1 MNKIVVNGK
10 RPLYGSINIAGM
22 KNAALPI
29 LYATVLVKGVSRLE
43 NIPDTED
50 IRITYS
56 ILRSLGATVRMLSP
70 TCAEICTDG
79 IKAVDNVPEELVRK
93 LRASYYL
100 LGAGLGRYNYAH
112 VSYPGGCAIGNDL
125 RPIDQHMLGFEALG
139 GRLVT
144 ENGIITVS
152 AKDGLTASTV
162 NFGITSV
169 GATVN
174 VMLAAALT
182 PGTTIINKAAR
193 EPHIVDLA
201 AYLNTC
207 GAKITGAGTDTI
219 KIHGVSSLHGAEYEI
234 LPDMIEA
241 GTYMMAVAA
250 TGGKVEIRNIVPTH
264 VRSVVTT
271 LRHMGV
277 TVEENDTSVTVIR
290 DPDAPLIPTS
300 VMTMPYP
307 GFPTDMQPQLC
318 AVMCLAKGLS
328 SITEGVWGSRF
339 QYTEELKKL
348 GAVINVSGINAQID
362 GGHPLKGS
370 EVNALDLRGGAA
382 VVIAALAAEGCS
394 VISRIEY
401 IERGYDDISSKLA
414 GVGASIKKVEYPD

>member
-79 IKAVDNVPEELVRK
+79 IKAIDNVPEELVRK

-207 GAKITGAGTDTI
+207 GAKITGSI
-219 KIHGVSSLHGAEYEI
+219 SYS
-234 LPDMIEA
+234 
-241 GTYMMAVAA
+241 
-250 TGGKVEIRNIVPTH
+250 
-264 VRSVVTT
+264 
-271 LRHMGV
+271 
-277 TVEENDTSVTVIR
+277 
-290 DPDAPLIPTS
+290 AP
-300 VMTMPYP
+300 
-307 GFPTDMQPQLC
+307 
-318 AVMCLAKGLS
+318 
-328 SITEGVWGSRF
+328 
-339 QYTEELKKL
+339 
-348 GAVINVSGINAQID
+348 
-362 GGHPLKGS
+362 
-370 EVNALDLRGGAA
+370 
-382 VVIAALAAEGCS
+382 
-394 VISRIEY
+394 
-401 IERGYDDISSKLA
+401 
-414 GVGASIKKVEYPD
+414 

>member
-152 AKDGLTASTV
+152 AKNGLTASTV

-174 VMLAAALT
+174 VMLAAVLT

-201 AYLNTC
+201 AYLSTC

-290 DPDAPLIPTS
+290 DPDTPLIPTS

-348 GAVINVSGINAQID
+348 GARISVSGINAQID
-362 GGHPLKGS
+362 GGYPLKGS